1 MRVTQPSGT
10 DATLAPMTS
19 ATRSITNDDFEIVY
33 DDSGGDLPIVWL
45 HGISEDRWSW
55 QTVTEQLAAELRCIR
70 IDFRGHGESS
80 HGGPYDAVRLV
91 SDLAAVIEATCT
103 QPPVVVGH
111 SLGGIVATIGAATGL
126 TGPVVSID
134 QPLRLRPFSQLVQS
148 LAPRLRDPVT
158 YADAL
163 MEEKIGLGMDRVP
176 DPVSGELERKTR
188 ASDQEVVLDIWKPML
203 DGDSDEISAADTAL
217 EQLLREINVPYLALH
232 GQPVEGDYAQ
242 WLQTANRRATFEYW
256 EGSDH
261 WLHLVDPDRFVRRLE
276 QFLHET
282 LR

>member
-1 MRVTQPSGT
+1 
-10 DATLAPMTS
+10 MTS
-19 ATRSITNDDFEIVY
+19 RARSLTDDGFEIVY
-33 DDSGGDLPIVWL
+33 DDSGDHLPVVWL
-45 HGISEDRWSW
+45 HGINEDRWSW
-55 QTVTEQLAAELRCIR
+55 QTVTQQLAAELRCIR

-80 HGGPYDAVRLV
+80 HGGPYDAAALV
-91 SDLAAVIEATCT
+91 SGLAAVIEATCIT
-103 QPPVVVGH
+103 PPVVVGH

-134 QPLRLRPFSQLVQS
+134 QPLRLRAFSELVQS

-176 DPVSGELERKTR
+176 DPVFGELERKTR
-188 ASDQEVVLDIWKPML
+188 TSDQEVVLDIWKPML

-217 EQLLREINVPYLALH
+217 EQLLREIKVPYLALH
-232 GQPVEGDYAQ
+232 GQPVEDGYEQ
-242 WLQTANRRATFEYW
+242 WLQTANPRAAFEYW
-256 EGSDH
+256 EGSGH
-261 WLHLVDPDRFVRRLE
+261 WLHLVDPDRFVRRLK